1 MKLLFLFF
9 LIPFLLLTR
18 VFIDI
23 NQIGYLTLDDRPSIG
38 NLSTILNRELLKDAT
53 VSGQFQSGFDNLGI
67 IGIRF
72 ETFNR
77 INDDWLEFKIK
88 EEGASEWYYT
98 AKYKTDQF
106 QPGKLFPFDFPQISD
121 SKGKTYKFELRSING
136 WYGNAVAISKEPPNL
151 IGRHVFSKKM
161 FLDQPALIP
170 YFLQQKAINLSEYSE
185 FLKSVLLYSL
195 PLIII
200 IIFSLTDFSI
210 LVGLTLI
217 FGSIYW
223 DIFVNTKFYDSV
235 LFSGVFAWWLVVR
248 RHRLAG
254 KISALLSLGLFVL
267 IIFLTL
273 DRNYPGIEKA
283 TLWAILFL
291 LFTFIAQLGE
301 VLGKSV
307 NANGIKF
314 LWDKLRSETKTVIY
328 SVNANGIKFLWEKI
342 WPETKTVIYSINQ
355 FSWKGITTI
364 GKTAVATNRLLTLLA
379 PLLPIIAIVWLFGR
393 IIEGVEG
400 AITAYHNY
408 FPSHQMWQFF
418 TNTGVYLLFVY
429 LVSGPI
435 YLLLVKK
442 YKAISKVVL
451 FVLVLFFTYIIQSK
465 IIRVT
470 SFDNS
475 PVVWK
480 VRGYGL
486 YEPWVDV
493 FIDGRKFHDTPFRG
507 KVLVNGVEQRIV
519 GWTDHE
525 IIFRTNPTTTKSGKL
540 TVIRN
545 DGAKSNQVYFEY
557 YGNR

>member
-1 MKLLFLFF
+1 M
-9 LIPFLLLTR
+9 
-18 VFIDI
+18 
-23 NQIGYLTLDDRPSIG
+23 
-38 NLSTILNRELLKDAT
+38 
-53 VSGQFQSGFDNLGI
+53 GQ
-67 IGIRF
+67 
-72 ETFNR
+72 T
-77 INDDWLEFKIK
+77 
-88 EEGASEWYYT
+88 
-98 AKYKTDQF
+98 
-106 QPGKLFPFDFPQISD
+106 
-121 SKGKTYKFELRSING
+121 
-136 WYGNAVAISKEPPNL
+136 
-151 IGRHVFSKKM
+151 
-161 FLDQPALIP
+161 
-170 YFLQQKAINLSEYSE
+170 
-185 FLKSVLLYSL
+185 
-195 PLIII
+195 
-200 IIFSLTDFSI
+200 
-210 LVGLTLI
+210 
-217 FGSIYW
+217 
-223 DIFVNTKFYDSV
+223 
-235 LFSGVFAWWLVVR
+235 
-248 RHRLAG
+248 
-254 KISALLSLGLFVL
+254 
-267 IIFLTL
+267 
-273 DRNYPGIEKA
+273 
-283 TLWAILFL
+283 
-291 LFTFIAQLGE
+291 
-301 VLGKSV
+301 
-307 NANGIKF
+307 
-314 LWDKLRSETKTVIY
+314 RSETKTVIY
-328 SVNANGIKFLWEKI
+328 SVNANGIKFLWERSGQ
-342 WPETKTVIYSINQ
+342 TKTVIYSINQ

-393 IIEGVEG
+393 IIEGSR
-400 AITAYHNY
+400 ALSPPTTTI
-408 FPSHQMWQFF
+408 SHHIKCGNFYQHR
-418 TNTGVYLLFVY
+418 VYLLFVY